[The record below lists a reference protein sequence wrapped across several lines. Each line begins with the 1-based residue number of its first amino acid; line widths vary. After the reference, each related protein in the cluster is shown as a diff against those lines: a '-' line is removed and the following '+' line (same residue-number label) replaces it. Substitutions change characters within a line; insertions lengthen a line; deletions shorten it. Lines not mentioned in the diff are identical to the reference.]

1 MPGFVAQHLM
11 AIDYTVVP
19 LSLVGVIRSGGL
31 FGMLRQLQ
39 KMFIYRSNIR
49 YPTYLDEP
57 AAVHRRFSLSLSRE
71 RDIQG
76 YASRGGARAHVIPYV
91 LVSNVGE

>member
-11 AIDYTVVP
+11 AIDYTVVA

-39 KMFIYRSNIR
+39 KMFLYRSNIR
-49 YPTYLDEP
+49 YPIYLDEP
-57 AAVHRRFSLSLSRE
+57 AAVHRRFSLSPV
-71 RDIQG
+71 RDIQR
-76 YASRGGARAHVIPYV
+76 YASRGGARAHAIPYCMYA
-91 LVSNVGE
+91 